1 MCENEEHRDTPFL
14 LRHSVEKQIKAE
26 FYLDLQASFA
36 EDLLREKLEKRR
48 SKYEVFWSEDNDSM
62 AIFVNDLWFI
72 F

>member
-14 LRHSVEKQIKAE
+14 LRYSVEKQIMAAL
-26 FYLDLQASFA
+26 YLDLQASFA

-62 AIFVNDLWFI
+62 TIFVNDL
-72 F
+72 